1 MGECEFNTLISGVK
15 HAVKEK
21 RLIDG
26 RPIENPT
33 GYAIDACLRRIRES
47 GPGQEPVQIHAVKPK
62 PVQIRPAPPIQKPK
76 AHAPKEAAWEEVK
89 REFDS
94 LSEQE
99 RAHYFE
105 LVEQRAGENE
115 FWRKMLASGGERAE
129 TQRLSMAIHIFTED
143 KQSKVSVLSLA

>member
-1 MGECEFNTLISGVK
+1 
-15 HAVKEK
+15 
-21 RLIDG
+21 
-26 RPIENPT
+26 
-33 GYAIDACLRRIRES
+33 
-47 GPGQEPVQIHAVKPK
+47 
-62 PVQIRPAPPIQKPK
+62 VQIRPAPPIQKPK

-143 KQSKVSVLSLA
+143 KQSKVSVLTLA